1 MTQAT
6 TMATVFK
13 IQAGGAEE
21 FLGGKGLRLGELVSM
36 GCSVPKGF
44 TVTAGVLD
52 AVIAATDLNTVIDA
66 ALAEVDPKDDA
77 SCDAAALKISDAI
90 CSTQLPAE
98 IEADITTAY
107 EQLCYETRTL
117 TLQVA
122 VRSSAVGEDA
132 KDASFAGQFE
142 TYLGVSGT
150 DAVIAHIKRVW
161 ASLYNA
167 RAIQYRAR
175 NGLGLHGQMAVVV
188 LELVNARA
196 AGVAFSADPLTGKRD
211 RVVIEGN
218 WGFGESVV
226 QGVVTPDRATVDKA
240 DLRVLDYAVAEKVI
254 VSVYEPDQRLVVE
267 IPMPALFRSEPVL
280 NDEEITAIA
289 KAVREVEETAGYP
302 IDVEWVIPLHRQAGD
317 APVLVQVRPITTLPE
332 EEKAPAAAWNPAAYA
347 SKYAFGQKNG

>member
-1 MTQAT
+1 MVGAMTQGT
-6 TMATVFK
+6 IFK

-44 TVTAGVLD
+44 TVTASALD
-52 AVIAATDLNTVIDA
+52 DVIAATDLGQLIDI
-66 ALAEVDPKDDA
+66 ALAEVDPHNDA

-90 CSTQLPAE
+90 CRTNLPE
-98 IEADITTAY
+98 HIEADITTAY

-150 DAVIAHIKRVW
+150 KAIIAHIKRVW

-226 QGVVTPDRATVDKA
+226 QGVVTPDRAMVDKA
-240 DLRVLDYAVAEKVI
+240 DLRVLEYTVADKVI
-254 VSVYEPDQRLVVE
+254 VSVYEPAQRLVVE
-267 IPMPALFRSEPVL
+267 IPMPSLFQSEAVL
-280 NDEEITAIA
+280 NDEEVIAIA
-289 KAVREVEETAGYP
+289 KAVREVEEAAGYP

-317 APVLVQVRPITTLPE
+317 PPVLVQVRPITTLPE
-332 EEKAPAAAWNPAAYA
+332 EQEAPVEAWNPAAYA
-347 SKYAFGQKNG
+347 SKYAFGTQ

>member
-1 MTQAT
+1 MTQGT
-6 TMATVFK
+6 IFK
-13 IQAGGAEE
+13 IQAGGAEA
-21 FLGGKGLRLGELVSM
+21 FLGGKGLRLGELVAM
-36 GCSVPKGF
+36 GCSVPQGF

-52 AVIAATDLNTVIDA
+52 AVIDATDLNQVIDTV
-66 ALAEVDPKDDA
+66 LSSVDPQDDA
-77 SCDAAALKISDAI
+77 SCDSAAQKISDAI
-90 CSTQLPAE
+90 CSTELPAA
-98 IEADITTAY
+98 IQADIIAAY
-107 EQLCYETRTL
+107 EQLCFDTRTL
-117 TLQVA
+117 ALQVA

-142 TYLGVSGT
+142 TYLGLSGT

-175 NGLGLHGQMAVVV
+175 NDLGLRGQMAVVV

-240 DLRVLDYAVAEKVI
+240 DLRVLDYTTSEKVI
-254 VSVYEPDQRLVVE
+254 VSVFDPEQGVVVE
-267 IPMPALFRSEPVL
+267 VPTPSLFRTQAVL
-280 NDEEITAIA
+280 NDEEVTAIA

-302 IDVEWVIPLHRQAGD
+302 IDVEWVIPMHRQPGD

-332 EEKAPAAAWNPAAYA
+332 EEKAPAAAWNPADYA
-347 SKYAFGQKNG
+347 SKYAFGTQ

>member
-1 MTQAT
+1 MTQ
-6 TMATVFK
+6 ATVFK
-13 IQAGGAEE
+13 IQAGGDES
-21 FLGGKGLRLGELVSM
+21 FLGGKGLRLGELVAM

-52 AVIAATDLNTVIDA
+52 AVIDATGLDATIDT
-66 ALAEVDPKDDA
+66 ALKSVDPQDDA
-77 SCDAAALKISDAI
+77 SCDKAAKDIADAI
-90 CSTQLPAE
+90 CAVTLPDQIA
-98 IEADITTAY
+98 ADITTAY
-107 EQLCYETRTL
+107 EQLCFETRTL

-150 DAVIAHIKRVW
+150 EAVIAHIKRVW

-175 NGLGLHGQMAVVV
+175 NGLGLRGQMAVVV

-211 RVVIEGN
+211 RIVIEGN

-240 DLRVLDYAVAEKVI
+240 DLRVLDYTVSEKVI

-267 IPMPALFRSEPVL
+267 VPAPTLFRKQAVL
-280 NDEEITAIA
+280 NDEEVIAIA
-289 KAVREVEETAGYP
+289 KALREVEETAGYP
-302 IDVEWVIPLHRQAGD
+302 IDVEWVIPMHRQSGD
-317 APVLVQVRPITTLPE
+317 APVLVQVRPITTLPDAE
-332 EEKAPAAAWNPAAYA
+332 TTPSAAWNPAAYA
-347 SKYAFGQKNG
+347 SKYAFGSQ